1 MSHKSVADEIDPV
14 TAAELG
20 HPHHQ
25 QQQQHPLHHRHQ
37 QHNTPPP
44 IQQSVMSAAADEVL
58 GSISGTIPE
67 STDIA
72 ADHQQK
78 LMNDDK
84 NNKLAIDAE
93 KVVAHVRA
101 RGTEAAA
108 PDVQTPIDSNN
119 NSNSRDEEVGQ
130 VGLKTATTVMM
141 TVVAAKQEKDA
152 LLGEVDIKDVAEVV
166 TFPNNGSPAVGHGM
180 ETTTTTTTS
189 TKASPPTT
197 TTTTTTRRRV
207 FVADDGDAKE
217 EQDKERKK
225 NEEGE
230 CSGKTDDK
238 AVQCNSAEESAIMLQ
253 DWKEMPRYL
262 QFNPYVLTG
271 YRPLQNVSECF
282 ASLFYFHNET
292 FNILTHGE

>member
-25 QQQQHPLHHRHQ
+25 QQQHPLHHRHQQ

-58 GSISGTIPE
+58 GSISGTMPE

-72 ADHQQK
+72 ADHHHQQK
-78 LMNDDK
+78 LMNDEI
-84 NNKLAIDAE
+84 NKLAIDAE

-101 RGTEAAA
+101 RGTEAAAAA

-119 NSNSRDEEVGQ
+119 NSNSRDEEVGHA
-130 VGLKTATTVMM
+130 GLKTNTVMM

-180 ETTTTTTTS
+180 ETTTTTTS

-207 FVADDGDAKE
+207 FVADEDAKE
-217 EQDKERKK
+217 EQDKERQK
-225 NEEGE
+225 NEAGE